1 MSGPSHA
8 VESNETNVSG
18 GAGTSRWSIL
28 VYAPSWIGDAVMSL
42 GALRY
47 LRHAYP
53 DSQLTV
59 LAKPGIEDLYRCC
72 EAVDGTMCLDPG
84 TERGVSGFLRV
95 ASRLRE
101 SAFDLAVLFP
111 NSFRSA
117 ATVWAAG
124 IPHRWGYGH
133 DGRGFL
139 LTKAAPPA
147 HRPFGRHQAYFYID
161 LLRHLGIE
169 TGEPDLRLNLQESM
183 RRNAAT
189 LLEAHGWRSGE
200 SLIGIHPGATGSAAK
215 RWMPKRYA
223 EVADRLAA
231 SAASHDARVVILG
244 GAGEEAIAA
253 ETKAHLRSAPIIL
266 AGKTSLAELM
276 GIAATLSVLIC
287 NDSGPMHVASALG
300 VPTVAVFGPT
310 DERETGPLGRD
321 ARVVRQQVECSP
333 CLLKDCPI
341 DHRCMDRVTV
351 ENVYQ
356 VAVDLL
362 NGKGSRQRAEATLR

>member
-1 MSGPSHA
+1 LSQTSHA
-8 VESNETNVSG
+8 SESNETSVSG
-18 GAGTSRWSIL
+18 RTRTSRRSIL

-47 LRHAYP
+47 LRRAYP
-53 DSQLTV
+53 DSRLTV

-72 EAVDGTMCLDPG
+72 EAVDGTMCHDPG
-84 TERGVSGFLRV
+84 KERGVSGFLRV

-101 SAFDLAVLFP
+101 SGFDLAVLFP

-169 TGEPDLRLNLQESM
+169 TGEPDIRLNLQESM
-183 RRNAAT
+183 RRSAVT
-189 LLEAHGWRSGE
+189 LLEAHGWRAGD

-215 RWMPKRYA
+215 RWMPTRYA

-231 SAASHDARVVILG
+231 SYDARVVILG
-244 GAGEEAIAA
+244 GAGEETIAA
-253 ETKAHLRSAPIIL
+253 ETKAHLGSTPIVL

-276 GIAATLSVLIC
+276 GITATLSVLIC
-287 NDSGPMHVASALG
+287 NDSGPMHVASSLG

-310 DERETGPLGRD
+310 DERETGPLGYD

-333 CLLKDCPI
+333 CLLRDCPI

-362 NGKGSRQRAEATLR
+362 KGRGAHRRAEATLR

>member
-1 MSGPSHA
+1 LSQPGRA
-8 VESNETNVSG
+8 VEGETSVSG
-18 GAGTSRWSIL
+18 GAGGPVRSIL

-53 DSQLTV
+53 DARLTV

-72 EAVDGTMCLDPG
+72 EAVDGTMCHDPG

-101 SAFDLAVLFP
+101 SGFDLAVLFP

-139 LTKAAPPA
+139 LTRAAPPA

-161 LLRHLGIE
+161 LLRHLGLE
-169 TGEPDLRLNLQESM
+169 TGEPDTHLSLEESM
-183 RRNAAT
+183 RRRAT
-189 LLEAHGWRSGE
+189 ALLEANGWRPGE

-215 RWMPKRYA
+215 RWMPTRYA
-223 EVADRLAA
+223 EVADRLTAF
-231 SAASHDARVVILG
+231 HNARVVILG
-244 GAGEEAIAA
+244 GAGEEGIAA
-253 ETKAHLRSAPIIL
+253 ETKAHLKSTAIEL

-276 GIAATLSVLIC
+276 GITATLSVLIC
-287 NDSGPMHVASALG
+287 NDSGPMHVATALG

-333 CLLKDCPI
+333 CRLKDCPI

-351 ENVYQ
+351 ENVYR

-362 NGKGSRQRAEATLR
+362 ESKGSRERAEATLR

>member
-1 MSGPSHA
+1 MIQVS
-8 VESNETNVSG
+8 ESNKAYTSG
-18 GAGTSRWSIL
+18 HSIL

-47 LRHAYP
+47 LRRAYP

-59 LAKPGIEDLYRCC
+59 LAKPWVEDLYRSC
-72 EAVDGTMCLDPG
+72 EAVDGTPCYDPDKD
-84 TERGVSGFLRV
+84 RGLSGFRRV

-101 SAFDLAVLFP
+101 SGFDLAVLLP

-117 ATVWAAG
+117 AIVWAAR
-124 IPHRWGYGH
+124 IPDRWGYGN

-139 LTKAAPPA
+139 LTKVAPPA
-147 HRPFGRHQAYFYID
+147 HRPFGRHQAYYYLD

-169 TGEPDLRLNLQESM
+169 TGEPDTHLNLQESM
-183 RRNAAT
+183 RRSASA
-189 LLEAHGWRSGE
+189 LLEAHGGRSGE
-200 SLIGIHPGATGSAAK
+200 SLVGIHPGATNSSAK

-231 SAASHDARVVILG
+231 SHDARVVILG
-244 GAGEEAIAA
+244 GAGEDAIAEEIRA
-253 ETKAHLRSAPIIL
+253 YLSSPSIYL

-276 GIAATLSVLIC
+276 GVVGRLSVLIS
-287 NDSGPMHVASALG
+287 NDSGPMHVASALR
-300 VPTVAVFGPT
+300 VPTVAIFGPT

-321 ARVVRQQVECSP
+321 SRVVRQHVECSP
-333 CLLKDCPI
+333 CLLKECPI

-351 ENVYQ
+351 EDVYRAS
-356 VAVDLL
+356 VELL
-362 NGKGSRQRAEATLR
+362 EEKDSRQRAEAASP

>member
-1 MSGPSHA
+1 MSRPSQA
-8 VESNETNVSG
+8 VESKETNVSG
-18 GAGTSRWSIL
+18 TSRRSIL

-72 EAVDGTMCLDPG
+72 DAVDGTMCLDA

-169 TGEPDLRLNLQESM
+169 TGEPDIRLNLQESM
-183 RRNAAT
+183 RRNAVT

-231 SAASHDARVVILG
+231 SHDARVVILG
-244 GAGEEAIAA
+244 GVGEEAIAA
-253 ETKAHLRSAPIIL
+253 ETKAHLRSASIVL
-266 AGKTSLAELM
+266 ASKTSLAELM
-276 GIAATLSVLIC
+276 GITATLSVLIC

-362 NGKGSRQRAEATLR
+362 KGKGSRQRAEATLR